1 MKSSWTKVSIFK
13 VLGLRQRR
21 ERQFLFSIQREERQ
35 SRMEK
40 IKDTTAAS
48 YNLDGNLFLQLTLRP
63 LGAFVILFHL
73 FGTLQS
79 QKTKIFCFVCQFK
92 PLKPNLYFEQKAS
105 HATHSISRFAL
116 YHSSNKLNNH
126 FTFYNPT
133 QYLFLFPSYSPKRKH
148 FPY

>member
-1 MKSSWTKVSIFK
+1 MKSSGTKVSIFK

-21 ERQFLFSIQREERQ
+21 ERQFLFFIQREGRQ

-48 YNLDGNLFLQLTLRP
+48 YNLDGNLFLQPKLRP

-73 FGTLQS
+73 FGALQS

-92 PLKPNLYFEQKAS
+92 PLKPNLHFEQTTS
-105 HATHSISRFAL
+105 HTTHSISRFAEKWKRFQSIL
-116 YHSSNKLNNH
+116 AKLC
-126 FTFYNPT
+126 PLAR
-133 QYLFLFPSYSPKRKH
+133 Q
-148 FPY
+148 